1 MAAVKRKSGAARKTT
16 LRHVWLA
23 GLGLVAISRREALAT
38 PGRASVRLAQLQRR
52 VQALAG
58 NAGARVRQVEPCVVQ
73 FSSEVEA
80 RLAPVLDKLGLTA
93 KARRP
98 QRKARR
104 VARPQARRDVRKP
117 AKRVARRG

>member
-1 MAAVKRKSGAARKTT
+1 MAAVKRKSGAASKTT

-38 PGRASVRLAQLQRR
+38 PARASLQLAALQRR
-52 VQALAG
+52 VQELAG

-80 RLAPVLDKLGLTA
+80 RLAPVLDKLGLKTTP
-93 KARRP
+93 R
-98 QRKARR
+98 
-104 VARPQARRDVRKP
+104 RPQARRGVRKP
-117 AKRVARRG
+117 AKRAARGA